1 MIESIIKKLLH
12 HEILIMKKLS
22 LILTTVFVLGIA
34 NFVKADNEKNN
45 HQVNIDIPTLAII
58 DIESATNSL
67 TITLSPS
74 APTEAGLGLSFMNIS
89 NSDLWLNYSSIVNK
103 NSKNFISA
111 KIEGELPEGITI
123 ELFVGDCLNG
133 KGEVGKRKGGN
144 KAVTLSTT
152 GKEIIHNI
160 RTGFTGNGP
169 WNGHNLSYSLKI
181 DNNSI
186 DYEKIVSE
194 SKDINVVY
202 TIYNHKLE

>member
-1 MIESIIKKLLH
+1 
-12 HEILIMKKLS
+12 
-22 LILTTVFVLGIA
+22 
-34 NFVKADNEKNN
+34 
-45 HQVNIDIPTLAII
+45 
-58 DIESATNSL
+58 L
-67 TITLSPS
+67 TISLSPS
-74 APTEAGLGLSFMNIS
+74 APKEAGLGLNFTNIE
-89 NSDLWLNYSSIVNK
+89 NNNLWLNYSSIVNK
-103 NSKNFISA
+103 NSKNSISA

-133 KGEVGKRKGGN
+133 KGEVGKRKGS

-160 RTGFTGNGP
+160 RTGFTGNGSG
-169 WNGHNLSYSLKI
+169 NGHNLSYSLKI